1 LDSQIA
7 ILANTCHYVNT
18 LKHFSML
25 INKLT
30 VIPKELE
37 RLSSPPKE
45 LFQAGGN
52 LEGLLKRPCLAVVGS
67 RKVSPYGKQVTSQLV
82 RQLAEQGIVIVSGLA
97 LGVDGVAHQA
107 ALAANGL
114 TIAVLPGPLEQ
125 IAPATHTQLA
135 QQIADRGG
143 ALVSEYPAGTIA
155 GKQNFIARNRLVA
168 GLAQAVLITEAAE
181 QSGSLH
187 TARFAQ
193 QQGKPVLAIPGN
205 ITSIGSA
212 GTNGLIQAGATLV
225 TSYRDIL
232 QVLGLTEH
240 QTAAHE
246 VQGTNAQEQAI
257 LNLLLEGRSHGA
269 ELLKLSKLD
278 VVEFNQI
285 LTMLELSGKIRSLG
299 VDQWALS

>member
-1 LDSQIA
+1 
-7 ILANTCHYVNT
+7 
-18 LKHFSML
+18 ML